1 MPKFTDTIQIRV
13 RAGKGGPGAVS
24 FRREKYI
31 AKGGP
36 DGGDGGTGGSVYLQA
51 DRRYYNLSH
60 LFKDRLYAAEKGQQG
75 MGQNKHGRDGE
86 DLVIK
91 VPPGTQVFDSEEDEV
106 IADLLEEDDR
116 VMVAE
121 GGMGGKGNS
130 HFKSSTYQAPRFS
143 QPGMPGEEKQLL
155 LNLKLIADV
164 GLVGLPNA
172 GKSTLLS
179 AITNAKPKV
188 ADYPFTTL
196 VPNLGVVQRDDGTSY
211 KIADIPGIVEG
222 AHRGHGLGL
231 SFLQHIERVRIIL
244 YCIEIT
250 EEDPL
255 YTLSLLR
262 SELETY
268 NPALVSRPYMILLTK
283 VDLADKDYMDHM
295 RGMLEGHT
303 VLPVSSLEG
312 YNMDQLL
319 HSIDSLLETKGAS

>member
-1 MPKFTDTIQIRV
+1 MPKFTDTILIKV

-24 FRREKYI
+24 FRREKYVE
-31 AKGGP
+31 KGGP
-36 DGGDGGTGGSVYLQA
+36 DGGDGGTGGSVYLQS

-86 DLVIK
+86 DLVIM
-91 VPPGTQVFDSEEDEV
+91 VPPGTQVRDSEQGEV
-106 IADLLEEDDR
+106 IADLVEEGEM

-121 GGMGGKGNS
+121 GGMGGKGNT
-130 HFKSSTYQAPRFS
+130 HFKSSTYQAPRFA
-143 QPGMPGEEKQLL
+143 QPGMHGEEKDLE

-179 AITNAKPKV
+179 AVTNARPKV
-188 ADYPFTTL
+188 GDYPFTTL
-196 VPNLGVVQRDDGTSY
+196 IPNLGVVQRDDGTSY
-211 KIADIPGIVEG
+211 KMADIPGIVEG

-250 EEDPL
+250 EDDPL

-262 SELETY
+262 AELETY

-283 VDLADKDYMDHM
+283 VDLADTDYMEHM
-295 RGMLEGHT
+295 CELLEGHP
-303 VLPVSSLEG
+303 VLPVSSHDS

-319 HSIDSLLETKGAS
+319 RAIDSLLEKKGAS